1 VICDLTYVANHI
13 AKRIESELDGRRY
26 DPDIDPEVMERLG
39 LTEDGLEDLWM
50 LAIARYSEVKMRYNA
65 V

>member
-1 VICDLTYVANHI
+1 MANHI
-13 AKRIESELDGRRY
+13 ALRIEAELDGRRY
-26 DPDIDPEVMERLG
+26 EPDIDPEVIERLG

-50 LAIARYSEVKMRYNA
+50 VAITRYSEVKMHYNA